1 MASCRK
7 TEELVMASNIVYN
20 LCAAEWTNYILD
32 IIVVLLMVG
41 FAVVCAKRGFI
52 ECFFSFVSTIGAV
65 IIALTCAKLFMNL
78 TGGLFGLRG
87 LFEDKFTD
95 TFSKLNGFDVDISS
109 QGIKAAIEG
118 KNLPA
123 VLGKLIVNTFGK
135 EELAVGTTLGMLL
148 GVSTA
153 KLAATLLSG
162 IVLFIVIKIL
172 FRLLKTIITTIVES
186 VFFLDRLDGIL
197 GALVGLIEALLIVS
211 LVLSVLTII
220 PSQAVSSYLDRSLFI
235 GWLYNNNP
243 LVTILGWFL

>member
-1 MASCRK
+1 MK
-7 TEELVMASNIVYN
+7 TKFIYN
-20 LCAAEWTNYILD
+20 LCSAEWSNYILD
-32 IIVVLLMVG
+32 IIVIGLMVG
-41 FAVVCAKRGFI
+41 FAVVCARRGFVD
-52 ECFFSFVSTIGAV
+52 CFFGFVSTIGSV
-65 IIALTCAKLFMNL
+65 IIALTCAKLFMNI

-87 LFEDKFTD
+87 LFETKFTD

-123 VLGKLIVNTFGK
+123 VLGKLVLKTFGK

-148 GVSTA
+148 GISTA

-162 IVLFIVIKIL
+162 IVLFIVVKIL
-172 FRLLKTIITTIVES
+172 FRLLKTIITAIVES

-197 GALVGLIEALLIVS
+197 GALVGLFEGLLIVS

-220 PSQAVSSYLDRSLFI
+220 PSQAVSAYLDRSLFI
-235 GWLYNNNP
+235 GWLYNHNP
-243 LVTILGWFL
+243 LVSILGWFL